1 MKTDFLLA
9 ITQLAAERNL
19 PKEVV
24 FAAVEAALVTAFK
37 KDEIG
42 ARQNISVKIHPV
54 SGDVKV
60 YTTKTVVEEP
70 TDTYQEIS
78 LAEARKL
85 KKDAQLDETISFET
99 TSFHAGRIAAQT
111 AKQVVLQR
119 LREAEREFI
128 FGEYIDREG
137 DIVSGVVQRI
147 EPRQVVIDL
156 GKAEG
161 VLPGGEQVRNE
172 RYRVGQRLKLYL
184 VEVNRTNRGP
194 RLILSRSHPNL
205 VRRLFELEVPEIYNG
220 NVELKAVAREA
231 GYRSKVAVAAKQ
243 EGLDPVG
250 SCVGLRGVRIQNVV
264 NELNGE
270 RIDVIQW
277 DADPN
282 VFIANALSPA
292 QVVGV
297 DGNEA
302 ENTAVVVVP
311 DGQLSLAIGKE
322 GQNARL
328 AARLTG
334 WRIDIKS
341 ASAAEAEK
349 ATVEKEKAAVPGAAI
364 EEKLEERLAVAV
376 PREQYKIPLE
386 QLGLSARTF
395 NLLLGSGIA
404 KVGQLLEKND
414 KDLLGLRG
422 FGQKSLIEVKERLGA
437 LDLGPPPLEKIEL
450 PTDEVEAIAEEV
462 LEPIGEVEEEVELVP
477 YEPTPEKV
485 EPSGKPQIRFAE
497 DIFGAR
503 VIVGAEGKKK
513 GKKKPSR
520 EEKLEDGRA
529 RRGRRA
535 AALPVADEYEDL
547 SEGSESVLPTA
558 DEYEDLSEESESQ

>member
-60 YTTKTVVEEP
+60 YTIKTVVEEP

-99 TSFHAGRIAAQT
+99 TPLHGGRIAAQT

-137 DIVSGVVQRI
+137 DIVSGVVHRI

-220 NVELKAVAREA
+220 NVEIKAVAREA

-349 ATVEKEKAAVPGAAI
+349 VTVAKAAVTKEAV
-364 EEKLEERLAVAV
+364 EEKLEKRLAVAV

-395 NLLLGSGIA
+395 NLLLGSDIA
-404 KVGQLLEKND
+404 KVGQLLEKSD
-414 KDLLGLRG
+414 KDLLGLMG
-422 FGQKSLIEVKERLGA
+422 FGQKSLSEVKERLGA
-437 LDLGPPPLEKIEL
+437 LDLGPPPLEEIEL
-450 PTDEVEAIAEEV
+450 PTDEVETIAEEV
-462 LEPIGEVEEEVELVP
+462 LEPVEEEVELVP
-477 YEPTPEKV
+477 YEPTPEEV
-485 EPSGKPQIRFAE
+485 APAEKPQIRFAE
-497 DIFGAR
+497 DIFGAKP
-503 VIVGAEGKKK
+503 VGVEVKKK

-520 EEKLEDGRA
+520 EEKLEDGRV

-535 AALPVADEYEDL
+535 AALPV
-547 SEGSESVLPTA
+547 S
-558 DEYEDLSEESESQ
+558 DEYEDLSEESESQLEESESQLEESESQ

>member
-1 MKTDFLLA
+1 M
-9 ITQLAAERNL
+9 
-19 PKEVV
+19 
-24 FAAVEAALVTAFK
+24 
-37 KDEIG
+37 
-42 ARQNISVKIHPV
+42 
-54 SGDVKV
+54 
-60 YTTKTVVEEP
+60 
-70 TDTYQEIS
+70 
-78 LAEARKL
+78 
-85 KKDAQLDETISFET
+85 
-99 TSFHAGRIAAQT
+99 
-111 AKQVVLQR
+111 LQR

-137 DIVSGVVQRI
+137 DIVSGVVHRI

-161 VLPGGEQVRNE
+161 VLPGAEQVRNE

-297 DGNEA
+297 NVNEA

-349 ATVEKEKAAVPGAAI
+349 VTVEKEKAAVPGAELAKAALTG
-364 EEKLEERLAVAV
+364 EAEKLEKRLAVAV

-395 NLLLGSGIA
+395 NLLLGSDIA
-404 KVGQLLEKND
+404 KVGQLLEKSD
-414 KDLLGLRG
+414 KDLLVLRG
-422 FGQKSLIEVKERLGA
+422 FGQKSLSEVKERLGA
-437 LDLGPPPLEKIEL
+437 LDLGPPPLEEIEL
-450 PTDEVEAIAEEV
+450 PTDEVETIAEEV
-462 LEPIGEVEEEVELVP
+462 LEPVEEEVELVP
-477 YEPTPEKV
+477 YEPTPEEV
-485 EPSGKPQIRFAE
+485 APAEKPQIRFAE
-497 DIFGAR
+497 DIFGAKP
-503 VIVGAEGKKK
+503 VGVEDKKK

-520 EEKLEDGRA
+520 EEKLEDGKA

-547 SEGSESVLPTA
+547 SEESESALPTA
-558 DEYEDLSEESESQ
+558 DEYDDLSEESESQ